1 MISALI
7 VVRNE
12 EAIIRNCLEAVKWV
26 DEIVVVDQSSTD
38 RTREIAGKYTDKIY
52 VTENKLFA
60 DPDRTFGESKT
71 SGDWILCID
80 ADEIV
85 TPELAEEIK
94 RVVRSSEFDA
104 YNLANRN
111 FFLGKWIK
119 YCDWYPAY
127 KPQLFKKGK
136 VKLNDKVHG
145 DFIPIGK
152 TGYLKNDLL
161 HFPYNSLDQYFEKFN
176 RYTTLLAREDF
187 DDGIRIGPANWPWYL
202 VFKPFAYFLNKYF
215 RKYGFMDGMRGFII
229 SYLTMLTVL
238 MQAIKLLD
246 IQRRERV

>member
-12 EAIIRNCLEAVKWV
+12 EPIIRKCLEAVKWV
-26 DEIVVVDQSSTD
+26 DEIIVVDQSSTD
-38 RTREIAGKYTDKIY
+38 RTRDICHEYTDKIY
-52 VTENKLFA
+52 ITENKLFA
-60 DPDRTFGESKT
+60 DPDRTFGESKA

-85 TPELAEEIK
+85 TPELAEEI
-94 RVVRSSEFDA
+94 RSVVRTDKYVA

-111 FFLGKWIK
+111 FFLGKWIIH
-119 YCDWYPAY
+119 CDWYPAY
-127 KPQLFKKGK
+127 KAQLFRKGM
-136 VKLNDKVHG
+136 VRLNDKVHR
-145 DFIPIGK
+145 DFVPLGK
-152 TGYLKNDLL
+152 TGCLKNDLL
-161 HFPYNSLDQYFEKFN
+161 HYPYATLDQYFEKFN

-187 DDGIRIGPANWPWYL
+187 DDGVRIGRWNWPWYL
-202 VFKPFAYFLNKYF
+202 VLKPCAYFVNKYV
-215 RKYGFMDGMRGFII
+215 RKQGFMDGMRGFLI
-229 SYLTMLTVL
+229 SYFTFLTVL